1 MLIMVTIM
9 ACRRIP
15 TMVKVSVMIIMVSHK
30 LRNYHLSCIYVG
42 VPPAHVPRCPVHLII
57 LTMVVKMV
65 VVVMRTM
72 VLIAARMSL
81 IMMVIDDVQHKY
93 QMSEE
98 IKSTENVF
106 HFHLIPRCLA
116 WSTLR
121 EVGVY
126 PVLLD
131 R

>member
-1 MLIMVTIM
+1 MP
-9 ACRRIP
+9 AYSHYGGS
-15 TMVKVSVMIIMVSHK
+15 VSYEYGGIIMVSHK

-42 VPPAHVPRCPVHLII
+42 VPPAHVPRGPVHLII

-65 VVVMRTM
+65 VVVMISM
-72 VLIAARMSL
+72 VLIAARM
-81 IMMVIDDVQHKY
+81 VIDEVQHKY